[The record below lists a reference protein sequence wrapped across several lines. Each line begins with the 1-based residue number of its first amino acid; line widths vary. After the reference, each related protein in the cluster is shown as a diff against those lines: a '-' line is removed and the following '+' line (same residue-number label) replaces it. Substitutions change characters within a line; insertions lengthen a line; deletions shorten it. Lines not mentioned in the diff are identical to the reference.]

1 MIFALRLRARTT
13 GGGKVDWLWTWG
25 GKSFGYRDGDDLWAR
40 DGRNVGR
47 FVGDEV
53 FAPDGT
59 YLGEM
64 MGTSRLITC
73 EAKMGRRTTGFHPQ
87 DRRIVHTVY
96 PDYSAYPTDAG
107 YQEFPAPDA
116 LA

>member
-1 MIFALRLRARTT
+1 M
-13 GGGKVDWLWTWG
+13 DWLWTWG